1 MNKERLRKEYAEL
14 TEKIGKLDNFITK
27 VLTDEI
33 KKETVEKF
41 DLLER
46 QLEVMKEYAAILEK
60 RLDD

>member
-14 TEKIGKLDNFITK
+14 TEKIGKLDDFITK
-27 VLTDEI
+27 VLTDQI

-46 QLEVMKEYAAILEK
+46 QLEVMKEYADILEK

>member
-14 TEKIGKLDNFITK
+14 TEKIGKLDDFITK

-46 QLEVMKEYAAILEK
+46 QLEVMKEYADILEK

>member
-14 TEKIGKLDNFITK
+14 TEKIGKLDDFIVK

-46 QLEVMKEYAAILEK
+46 QLEVMKEYADILEK

>member
-14 TEKIGKLDNFITK
+14 TEKIGKLDDFIAK

-46 QLEVMKEYAAILEK
+46 QLEAMEEYADILEK

>member
-14 TEKIGKLDNFITK
+14 TEKIGKLDDFITK

-46 QLEVMKEYAAILEK
+46 QLEVMKEYADILEN

>member
-14 TEKIGKLDNFITK
+14 TEKIGKLDDFIAK

-46 QLEVMKEYAAILEK
+46 QLEAMKEYADILEK

>member
-46 QLEVMKEYAAILEK
+46 QLEAMKEYAAILEK

>member
-41 DLLER
+41 DLLEQ

-60 RLDD
+60 RLDN

>member
-14 TEKIGKLDNFITK
+14 TEKIGKLDDFIAK

-46 QLEVMKEYAAILEK
+46 QLEAMKEYADTLEK